1 MKLNLYNTLSGAKE
15 EFKPIKAGVVGMY
28 HCGPTV
34 YNFAHIGN
42 LRSYV
47 FADTLRRTLEYAGFR
62 VRQVMNITDIGHL
75 TSDADEGD
83 DKMVRALKREGR
95 PMTLEGLRDVA
106 EKYTNAFIEDLK
118 SLNIKLPHDMPKAS
132 EHIAEDIA
140 LIGTLEEKDIAY
152 RTHDGIYFDISKF
165 PDYGTRGGFALGDLK
180 EGARVV
186 VNREKR
192 SARDFALWKF
202 SKSGIGWESPWGRGF
217 PGWHIECF
225 AMSRKYLAQPF
236 DIHTGG
242 VDHVATHHQ
251 NEIAQSEAA
260 YGAPLANYWLHNEH
274 MQLGSEKMAK
284 SGENF
289 ITLQTLANR
298 GIHPLAFRYYLLQ
311 SHYRSPL
318 HFSWDALEA
327 AQSAL
332 EKLLFSIWSF
342 SRNSFIKPG
351 IPYTQSVCSYAKQ
364 LTQASHDDLNTPT
377 MVSILNKLIHD
388 VPAKPKEKL
397 TVLFEDV
404 DFLLGLR
411 LKELSEKIV
420 DIPGEVAEL
429 VSEHDTARKAKD
441 WQRSGILRDEIL
453 KRGYRVQNLSDAQAS
468 LVTRKLS
475 SLL

>member
-106 EKYTNAFIEDLK
+106 EKYTNAFIEDIK

-192 SARDFALWKF
+192 SARYFALWKF

-217 PGWHIECF
+217 PGWHIECS

-274 MQLGSEKMAK
+274 MQLGSEKMA
-284 SGENF
+284 
-289 ITLQTLANR
+289 
-298 GIHPLAFRYYLLQ
+298 
-311 SHYRSPL
+311 
-318 HFSWDALEA
+318 
-327 AQSAL
+327 QSAL

-364 LTQASHDDLNTPT
+364 LTRASHDDLNTPT

-429 VSEHDTARKAKD
+429 V
-441 WQRSGILRDEIL
+441 
-453 KRGYRVQNLSDAQAS
+453 
-468 LVTRKLS
+468 
-475 SLL
+475 